1 MPQYPEVVVRIPQG
15 CESDVIILACLQAI
29 KESGT
34 GAILHK
40 FTKDVSK
47 NTSDDLIQVIE
58 RWFTVVSI

>member
-1 MPQYPEVVVRIPQG
+1 MPKCPEIIVRIPRG
-15 CESDVIILACLQAI
+15 SESDVIILACLRAM
-29 KESGT
+29 KESDT

-40 FTKDVSK
+40 FAKDVSK